1 MCIWIFNF
9 KKKDVDKYPE
19 GKEEVGIDILYAA
32 AMSCGLDS
40 KMLEDMTAGNLV
52 DYILTYNSL
61 HGLDKEE
68 NTIREA
74 TQDDFDN
81 F

>member
-1 MCIWIFNF
+1 
-9 KKKDVDKYPE
+9 
-19 GKEEVGIDILYAA
+19 
-32 AMSCGLDS
+32 
-40 KMLEDMTAGNLV
+40 MTAGNLV

-61 HGLDKEE
+61 HGLDEEE